1 VPKDGVRNTFW
12 VVSEDSKTGLILNR
26 DGFKKEVPVIYSPK
40 NNTIQATL
48 ENRAMGDHL
57 TLLNIVT
64 ADTWEVLFDGQPI
77 KFTKS
82 ERSITVELP
91 ISQAQHTIQLKKQSN

>member
-1 VPKDGVRNTFW
+1 
-12 VVSEDSKTGLILNR
+12 
-26 DGFKKEVPVIYSPK
+26 
-40 NNTIQATL
+40 
-48 ENRAMGDHL
+48 MGDHL